1 MMVQYVGADE
11 AAGQT
16 VIYRVG
22 SLMLSVS
29 MGIMFATGI
38 LVGKSVG
45 EENKSRAF

>member
-1 MMVQYVGADE
+1 MMVQYLGPDA

-22 SLMLSVS
+22 TLMLSVS
-29 MGIMFATGI
+29 HGVMYATGI

-45 EENKSRAF
+45 EENKIRAF